1 MFIPDNSWNNIP
13 FSGFC
18 KSAAIELFSTRFRNF
33 RGEYGDATA
42 RKLLKELYQFCLD
55 TDQNIDTIR
64 KEITAKKTEY
74 RRIVGEMEPINEQK
88 RHCKQQFKAKQL
100 TENEYK
106 ESLSDCAC
114 SKSHTCSS

>member
-1 MFIPDNSWNNIP
+1 M
-13 FSGFC
+13 
-18 KSAAIELFSTRFRNF
+18 
-33 RGEYGDATA
+33 
-42 RKLLKELYQFCLD
+42 D

-106 ESLSDCAC
+106 GELERLRLLKEPYLQLITNLQLPSNQVLRYL
-114 SKSHTCSS
+114 KLNYGIV